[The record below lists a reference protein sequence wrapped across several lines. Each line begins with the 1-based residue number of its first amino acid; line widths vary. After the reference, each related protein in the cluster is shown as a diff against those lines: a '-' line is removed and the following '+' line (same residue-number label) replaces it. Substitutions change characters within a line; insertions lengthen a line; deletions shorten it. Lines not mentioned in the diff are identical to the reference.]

1 MKRKSMRKEYELQFH
16 IRVTL
21 IILFKCLEYRN
32 IMTLKEKQFYMVIL
46 KTMCLVLS
54 RISARTKYCMNF
66 VYFASSHHTFAWFKF
81 ICFLA
86 PKPECTS
93 DPECPNHLACIQEK
107 CKDPCQT
114 NSCGRNAECKVKYH
128 RAICV
133 CLFGYEGDPY
143 VFCEERK
150 IRTICMRFRMT

>member
-1 MKRKSMRKEYELQFH
+1 MNFNFIYVSLQSYYWNVV
-16 IRVTL
+16 R
-21 IILFKCLEYRN
+21 YRN
-32 IMTLKEKQFYMVIL
+32 ITHWNISNFIWSFWKQCASCYL
-46 KTMCLVLS
+46 ELVLVQN
-54 RISARTKYCMNF
+54 IAWILFCIIT
-66 VYFASSHHTFAWFKF
+66 SHFAWFKF